1 MALAVNES
9 PSSRVYLVE
18 LPWQFLSKVQ
28 TFVGN
33 LSYLESDRHQIMR
46 YLFSFYS
53 DSGKIALQS
62 ILAHKLRAFLT
73 LIGIIIGVAA
83 VVVVG
88 ASVSGLNTY
97 VTDRVAKLLGAN
109 HFMMAR
115 MAFQGRMSDED
126 FERMNRRNKRLNWDD
141 YEWVKE
147 HCTSCSEVGAE
158 VGGQVDLK
166 QDGIEFPG
174 AIVFGV
180 TSNMAEIED
189 KTIADGRFISNDEVQ
204 RSAYVC
210 VLGSDIKEKFF
221 PNVDPIGLVL
231 KVRGLPMRVVGVE
244 DKRGAF
250 FGDSLDRHIY
260 IPATTHLQIFGRNGL
275 QIHGKAPTREN
286 FQPTIEDARVTM
298 RNKHRL
304 KGNEEDD
311 FGLVNVEA
319 LNNQIDQFT
328 GSIAAVVVPIT
339 LITLV
344 VGGIVVMNI
353 MLVSVTE
360 RTFEIGLRKAVGAT
374 RKQILLQ
381 FLIESG
387 MLCAFGGVMGLL
399 VAYGVTTLI
408 TVLAG
413 ITMTITI
420 GYILLAIIVSS
431 VIGMIAG
438 IYPAFKAARL
448 DPIIALTK
456 TT

>member
-1 MALAVNES
+1 
-9 PSSRVYLVE
+9 
-18 LPWQFLSKVQ
+18 
-28 TFVGN
+28 
-33 LSYLESDRHQIMR
+33 MR
-46 YLFSFYS
+46 YLYSFYA
-53 DSGKIALQS
+53 DSARIALQS

-97 VTDRVAKLLGAN
+97 VTDKVAKLLGAN

-115 MAFQGRMSDED
+115 MAFQGRRTDDE

-141 YEWVKE
+141 YEWVRD
-147 HCTSCSEVGAE
+147 HCTSCAE
-158 VGGQVDLK
+158 VGVEVGSQVDLK

-189 KTIADGRFISNDEVQ
+189 KTIADGRFISPDEVQ

-210 VLGSDIKEKFF
+210 VLGSEIKEKFF
-221 PNVDPIGLVL
+221 PNTEAIGRDL
-231 KVRGLPMRVVGVE
+231 KVRGIPMRVVGIE
-244 DKRGAF
+244 EGRGAF

-260 IPATTHLQIFGRNGL
+260 IPATTHLQLFGRNGL
-275 QIHGKAPTREN
+275 QIHGKAASREN
-286 FQPTIEDARVTM
+286 FQPVIEDARMSM

-311 FGLVNVEA
+311 FGLVDVEA

-328 GSIAAVVVPIT
+328 SSIAAVVVPIT

-387 MLCAFGGVMGLL
+387 MLCAFGGVIGLL
-399 VAYGVTTLI
+399 AAYGVTKLI
-408 TVLAG
+408 TSLAG

-420 GYILLAIIVSS
+420 GYILLALIVSS
-431 VIGMIAG
+431 VIGIISG

>member
-1 MALAVNES
+1 
-9 PSSRVYLVE
+9 
-18 LPWQFLSKVQ
+18 
-28 TFVGN
+28 
-33 LSYLESDRHQIMR
+33 MR
-46 YLFSFYS
+46 YLYS
-53 DSGKIALQS
+53 VYADAAKIALQS

-109 HFMMAR
+109 HFMIAR
-115 MAFQGRMSDED
+115 MAFQGHLSDDE
-126 FERMNRRNKRLNWDD
+126 FERRNRRNKRLNWDD
-141 YEWVKE
+141 YEWVKD
-147 HCTSCSEVGAE
+147 HCTTCWEVGVE
-158 VGGQVDLK
+158 VGSQVDLK

-180 TSNMAEIED
+180 TSNMSEIED
-189 KTIADGRFISNDEVQ
+189 KAIADGRFISPDEVQ
-204 RSAYVC
+204 RSALVC
-210 VLGSDIKEKFF
+210 VLGSDIKDKFF
-221 PNVDPIGLVL
+221 PNIDAIGQTL

-244 DKRGAF
+244 DKRGSF

-275 QIHGKAPTREN
+275 QIHGKAQTREN
-286 FQPTIEDARVTM
+286 FQPVIEDARVAM

-304 KGNEEDD
+304 KGNDEDD
-311 FGLVNVEA
+311 FGLVNVEE

-374 RKQILLQ
+374 RKQILMQ

-387 MLCAFGGVMGLL
+387 MLCAFGGIIGLL
-399 VAYGVTTLI
+399 AAYGVTRTI
-408 TVLAG
+408 TALAG

-420 GYILLAIIVSS
+420 GYILLALIVSS
-431 VIGMIAG
+431 VVGMIAG

>member
-1 MALAVNES
+1 
-9 PSSRVYLVE
+9 
-18 LPWQFLSKVQ
+18 
-28 TFVGN
+28 
-33 LSYLESDRHQIMR
+33 MR
-46 YLFSFYS
+46 YLFSFYA
-53 DSGKIALQS
+53 DAARIALQS

-97 VTDRVAKLLGAN
+97 VTDKVAKLLGAN
-109 HFMMAR
+109 HFMIAR
-115 MAFQGRMSDED
+115 MAFQGRLSDD
-126 FERMNRRNKRLNWDD
+126 DYERRNRRNKRLNWDD
-141 YEWVKE
+141 YEWVRD
-147 HCTSCSEVGAE
+147 HCTSCSEVGVE
-158 VGGQVDLK
+158 VGTQTDLK

-180 TSNMAEIED
+180 TSNMSEIED
-189 KTIADGRFISNDEVQ
+189 KTIVDGRFISTDEVQ
-204 RSAYVC
+204 RSALVC
-210 VLGSDIKEKFF
+210 VLGSDIKDKFF
-221 PNVDPIGLVL
+221 PNIDPIGQNL
-231 KVRGLPMRVVGVE
+231 KVRGMPMRVVGVE

-275 QIHGKAPTREN
+275 QIHGKAGTREN
-286 FQPTIEDARVTM
+286 FQPVIEDARMTM

-311 FGLVNVEA
+311 FGLVDVEA

-339 LITLV
+339 LITLI

-374 RKQILLQ
+374 RKQVLMQ

-399 VAYGVTTLI
+399 SAWGVTTLI
-408 TVLAG
+408 TALAG
-413 ITMTITI
+413 ITMTITL
-420 GYILLAIIVSS
+420 GYILLALIVSS

-456 TT
+456 TI

>member
-1 MALAVNES
+1 
-9 PSSRVYLVE
+9 
-18 LPWQFLSKVQ
+18 
-28 TFVGN
+28 
-33 LSYLESDRHQIMR
+33 MR
-46 YLFSFYS
+46 YIYS
-53 DSGKIALQS
+53 VYVDAARIALQS

-88 ASVSGLNTY
+88 ASVSGLNSY
-97 VTDRVAKLLGAN
+97 VTTKVSQVLGAN
-109 HFMMAR
+109 HFMIAR
-115 MAFQGRMSDED
+115 MAHQGQSTDEE
-126 FERMNRRNKRLNWDD
+126 FERRNRRNKRLNWDD
-141 YEWVKE
+141 YEWVRE
-147 HCTSCSEVGAE
+147 HCKSCAE
-158 VGGQVDLK
+158 VGVEIGTSTDLK

-174 AIVFGV
+174 AVVFGA
-180 TSNMAEIED
+180 TANMLEIEN
-189 KTIADGRFISNDEVQ
+189 KTIVDGRFISPDEVE
-204 RSAYVC
+204 RSALVC
-210 VLGSDIKEKFF
+210 VLGSEIKDKFF
-221 PNVDPIGLVL
+221 PDREAIGQTL

-244 DKRGAF
+244 QSRGSL

-260 IPATTHLQIFGRNGL
+260 IPATTHLQIFGRNNL
-275 QIHGKAPTREN
+275 QIHGVAANRET
-286 FQPTIEDARVTM
+286 FQPAIEDARVSM

-304 KGNEEDD
+304 AGNEEDD
-311 FGLVNVEA
+311 FGLVDTATLIEQV
-319 LNNQIDQFT
+319 DQFT
-328 GSIAAVVVPIT
+328 SSIAAVVVPIT

-374 RKQILLQ
+374 KRQILSQ

-387 MLCAFGGVMGLL
+387 MLCAFGGVLGLL
-399 VAYGVTTLI
+399 AAWGVTTLI
-408 TVLAG
+408 TALAG

-420 GYILLAIIVSS
+420 TYILLAVIVSS

-438 IYPAFKAARL
+438 AYPAFKAARL